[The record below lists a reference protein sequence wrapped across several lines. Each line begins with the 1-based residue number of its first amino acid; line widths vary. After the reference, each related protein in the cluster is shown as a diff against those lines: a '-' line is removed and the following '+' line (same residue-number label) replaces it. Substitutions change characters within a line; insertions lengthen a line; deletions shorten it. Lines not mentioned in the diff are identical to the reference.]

1 MTGFG
6 FNWPGD
12 DEMYPE
18 RMRRYLEGEKAAVK
32 QEIRAEEEARWDA
45 ASGPSAAWPEAEFQE
60 WLEHG
65 D

>member
-32 QEIRAEEEARWDA
+32 QEVRAEEEARWDA
-45 ASGPSAAWPEAEFQE
+45 ASGPSSAFPEDEFME
-60 WLEHG
+60 WLSAE
-65 D
+65 